1 MSVKDQNPRRRMVGA
16 MVVAVVMVFL
26 FVWFFGAALH
36 RPQPHD
42 VPVGIVG
49 PELLKERV
57 VAGAQANAPGAFSF
71 QSLSSAA
78 DARSAIEDRDVAGAL
93 IIGSGEPQI
102 LVAGAGG
109 QAASGVISGTFV
121 SMAKAFG
128 QAPVVEDVQPLPES
142 DTLGLV
148 PFFLV
153 LGVTVSAFVFQLLA
167 REQEKGPTL
176 RAAIMSLLVF
186 AVVTGLVA
194 GLAVG
199 IGVGFAINYWA
210 LAGVCALLALAVAA
224 ATLACCRLFGR
235 AGVGIA
241 GLVIILLGNASSGS
255 VIGSHFLPQPFR
267 WLSPVL
273 PAGSG
278 LEAARS
284 VLYFDGGGVGWRL
297 VVLALW
303 VAGAFAILAALGLW
317 RGRTRRPVG
326 LQVRLR

>member
-1 MSVKDQNPRRRMVGA
+1 MSIKDQNPLRRMVGA

-167 REQEKGPTL
+167 REQDKGPTL

-210 LAGVCALLALAVAA
+210 LAGVCVAG
-224 ATLACCRLFGR
+224 FGR
-235 AGVGIA
+235 RGRH
-241 GLVIILLGNASSGS
+241 LGM
-255 VIGSHFLPQPFR
+255 
-267 WLSPVL
+267 L
-273 PAGSG
+273 PAFRPCRCGHRRLGHHSVG
-278 LEAARS
+278 QRLVRERHRIPLPSPAVPMVVARS
-284 VLYFDGGGVGWRL
+284 TCWF
-297 VVLALW
+297 
-303 VAGAFAILAALGLW
+303 GA
-317 RGRTRRPVG
+317 
-326 LQVRLR
+326 